1 MKTGLMFDVL
11 WVISFVGCCQLDDFC
26 FVNVSI
32 EIDCDVRVHFAES
45 FCVTEQIGALDN

>member
-26 FVNVSI
+26 FVGMGVSVGVGVG
-32 EIDCDVRVHFAES
+32 EVVVVLYEFEFS
-45 FCVTEQIGALDN
+45 